1 MAVTGIQT
9 TSNLSNSRWAKYLP
23 EYIRAADFERVYDA
37 LAMENVIPN
46 AQMSDMFRS
55 SSVKLEFASEL
66 EPGTSTIP
74 EALDVQGSALRDAVV
89 TVTPTSRYGL
99 IEASELLMNSAGTN
113 YAAERFYALGKHF
126 ATTVDLLAK
135 DKANQGGSVVRGA
148 ARTSLDAG
156 TAAHLL
162 KASTFA
168 NAQSNLMDKQ
178 VPGLMTA
185 AGSRWFAIMHP
196 FAHADLRA
204 DTPILTTGEYQKS
217 EIVLRHE
224 LGELGPFKLIVT
236 PNAKMFY
243 GGGAANASAI
253 ETTLSA
259 SANALATT
267 ITVTANTN
275 MDAGDFI
282 MIGTH
287 ETGDTHYAT
296 NERVQITNVN
306 GTTITISGSGPNG
319 GLRYDHASGDAV
331 SNDDSVASVV
341 FGGPKSLVKVYDP
354 ITGEYGEILPPERV
368 GALKHI
374 YQLGWKFYGTYD
386 RWNESM
392 LYRAEVAVSA
402 DA

>member
-1 MAVTGIQT
+1 MALSGIQT
-9 TSNLSNSRWAKYLP
+9 TSNLSNARWAKFVP

-46 AQMSDMFRS
+46 SQMSDLYRA
-55 SSVKLEFASEL
+55 SSVKLEFASEI
-66 EPGTSTIP
+66 EPSTATIP
-74 EALDVQGSALRDAVV
+74 ETLDVSASALRDAVV

-99 IEASELLMNSAGTN
+99 IEASELLMNSSGTN

-126 ATTVDLLAK
+126 AMTVDLLAK
-135 DKANQGGSVVRGA
+135 DLATQGGAVVRAA

-156 TAAHLL
+156 TASNLL
-162 KASTFA
+162 KASTFT

-178 VPGLMTA
+178 VQGLQTGGGM
-185 AGSRWFAIMHP
+185 RWFAIMHP

-224 LGELGPFKLIVT
+224 LGELGPFKLVVT

-253 ETTLSA
+253 ETTLNGDV
-259 SANALATT
+259 NALATT
-267 ITVTANTN
+267 FVATANTN

-282 MIGTH
+282 MVGTH
-287 ETGDTHYAT
+287 ETGDTHYPT

-319 GLRYDHASGDAV
+319 GFRYDHASGEAV
-331 SNDDSVASVV
+331 SNDDSVAAVV
-341 FGGPKSLVKVYDP
+341 FGGPRSLAKIYDP
-354 ITGEYGEILPPERV
+354 AVGEYGEILPPKRV
-368 GALKHI
+368 GALDHI
-374 YQLGWKFYGTYD
+374 FQLGWKFYGNYA
-386 RWNESM
+386 RWNESQI
-392 LYRAEVAVSA
+392 YRAEVAVGA